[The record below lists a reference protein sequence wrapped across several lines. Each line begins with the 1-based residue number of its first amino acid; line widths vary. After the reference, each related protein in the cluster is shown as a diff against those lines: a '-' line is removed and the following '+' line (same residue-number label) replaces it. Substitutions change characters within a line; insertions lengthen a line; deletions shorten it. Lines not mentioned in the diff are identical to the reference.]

1 MNIKNFEFKAKVSNL
16 ELYENKLL
24 TLNPVFHGLDHQ
36 TDTYFN
42 VPNGRLKLREGNIEN
57 ALINYNRADIAGSK
71 QSDVILY
78 KHIPDP
84 ALKKILVLQ
93 LGIKTIVDKKRKI
106 YFIDHVKFHFDIVEN
121 LGTFLEVEV
130 IDQNGSF
137 TTAELQEQCN
147 HYFDFFELTQE
158 QVIDKSY
165 SDLILNLKKS

>member
-1 MNIKNFEFKAKVSNL
+1 MNIKNFEFKAKVNNL
-16 ELYENKLL
+16 ELYEKKLL
-24 TLNPVFHGLDHQ
+24 TLDPVFHGLDHQ

-57 ALINYNRADIAGSK
+57 ALINYNRADIAGAK

-78 KHIPDP
+78 KHIPNA
-84 ALKKILVLQ
+84 ALKNILIQQ
-93 LGIKTIVDKKRKI
+93 LGIKTVVDKKRKI
-106 YFIDHVKFHFDIVEN
+106 YFIKNVKFHFDVVEN

-130 IDQNGSF
+130 IDQEGTF

-147 HYFDFFELTQE
+147 HYFIFFELTQD

-165 SDLILNLKKS
+165 SDLILNLEQS